1 MLSLSFSM
9 RLSFYILIIFLF
21 ATLAL
26 ASEFSKG
33 TELYN
38 KGEFKSALDIWLPL
52 AENGNTDAQHNIGQM
67 YRNGKGVERDYT
79 EAFKWFHM
87 AAEKGNIYSQ
97 NNLGHL
103 YSYGLGVPKN
113 NIFAYLWYQ
122 IASLNGY
129 KRANK
134 NLVSLKSEMSL
145 AEIQTAKKLLKNYTK
160 FLFKRIIENDS

>member
-1 MLSLSFSM
+1 MLVQH
-9 RLSFYILIIFLF
+9 FLAALF
-21 ATLAL
+21 LA
-26 ASEFSKG
+26 
-33 TELYN
+33 
-38 KGEFKSALDIWLPL
+38 
-52 AENGNTDAQHNIGQM
+52 
-67 YRNGKGVERDYT
+67 
-79 EAFKWFHM
+79 
-87 AAEKGNIYSQ
+87 Q

-129 KRANK
+129 KKANK

-160 FLFKRIIENDS
+160 FLFKKIIENES